1 MVLWWLANALLL
13 VVVIPFVAILLYR
26 LREPVFEIRDYAA
39 DVLEHGVL
47 AIKELDAVDELV
59 ETRARVSGVKELLAT
74 YVGHVS
80 KILS

>member
-1 MVLWWLANALLL
+1 MVLWWIANAVFVL
-13 VVVIPFVAILLYR
+13 VIIPFVAILLYR

-59 ETRARVSGVKELLAT
+59 ETRDRVAVVKEQLAA
-74 YVGHVS
+74 YVGHVA

>member
-13 VVVIPFVAILLYR
+13 LVVIPFVAILLYR
-26 LREPVFEIRDYAA
+26 LRQPVFEIRDYAA

-59 ETRARVSGVKELLAT
+59 ETREQVAVVKEQLAA

-80 KILS
+80 KILA